1 MWPASRQAQGVLIVG
16 AAAFASMYLL
26 FSAGPVMV
34 ARTSGSFGAGLV
46 TTVFM
51 STTILAQFLTPMGLR
66 RLPPARLL
74 LLSLLFLSLPSVVYA
89 LDVPAWALVGAA
101 ALRGV
106 GFGLMTIVCTAMVSL
121 YAEPG
126 KQGAALGLYGLATSL
141 TGIVAPS
148 LGVLI
153 LEKWGGLL
161 VAAASFA
168 VPLAGVLF
176 LGPIQ
181 RATPFP
187 VSSRQG
193 DPESS
198 RGKAWTWARF
208 APLAIFVPVAI
219 AYGGSYTFL
228 PLFSPLAAV
237 GLLMLGLGFA
247 VGRVVGGRLVDRTRS
262 AVVTGPFALL
272 AALGLVMVAWI
283 PTPTLAVMASGVLGF
298 GIGGAASASL
308 AGMMASVAP
317 PQYGFVSTA
326 WNLSFDLGIALGGLG
341 LGLIIAPWGFPGGS
355 TVLAGVMAL
364 IVVIFFV
371 PLARLRRYAGSPP

>member
-1 MWPASRQAQGVLIVG
+1 MWPATRQAQCVLIVS

-34 ARTSGSFGAGLV
+34 ARTTGSFGAGLV

-51 STTILAQFLTPMGLR
+51 TLTIVAQFLTPLGLR

-89 LDVPAWALVGAA
+89 LDVSAWVLVSAA
-101 ALRGV
+101 AVRGI

-141 TGIVAPS
+141 TGIIAPS

-153 LEKWGGLL
+153 LEEWGGLL
-161 VAAASFA
+161 VALAAFA
-168 VPLAGVLF
+168 IPLAGVLF
-176 LGPIQ
+176 LSPIQ
-181 RATPFP
+181 RATPSP
-187 VSSRQG
+187 VSARREDS
-193 DPESS
+193 DSPP
-198 RGKAWTWARF
+198 GKSWTWPRF
-208 APLAIFVPVAI
+208 APLAIFVPAAI

-228 PLFSPLAAV
+228 PLFSSLAAM
-237 GLLMLGLGFA
+237 GLLLLGVGFA
-247 VGRVVGGRLVDRTRS
+247 VGRIVGGRLVDRTRS
-262 AVVTGPFALL
+262 AAVTGPFALI

-283 PTPTLAVMASGVLGF
+283 PHPSLGVMASVILGF
-298 GIGGAASASL
+298 GIGGTASASL

-317 PQYGFVSTA
+317 SQYGFVSTA

-341 LGLIIAPWGFPGGS
+341 LGLIIGPWGFAGGS
-355 TVLAGVMAL
+355 AVLAAVMVLAVL
-364 IVVIFFV
+364 IFFV
-371 PLARLRRYAGSPP
+371 PLARLPRYEGRPS